1 MYYGVTYDVH
11 RNAGAGGQQVAKSRV
26 LEGGNRLSLYFAAT
40 GSGKE
45 ELDQD
50 KQDRAYVNWQRKA
63 RLRVFKTG
71 AVVANVG

>member
-1 MYYGVTYDVH
+1 
-11 RNAGAGGQQVAKSRV
+11 
-26 LEGGNRLSLYFAAT
+26 LSLYFAAT